1 MEYLGFITEELILF
15 TIVYTIVVLVLNSIW
30 LHSKGLEPCKKWIKE
45 KQENLHEWWNNLITL
60 KKIYFILA
68 TFATVILAY
77 SLYSLFPKFINE
89 IAEMRAS
96 LSDLSLA
103 VFACLSGIGAVFGFY
118 TSILRTETAGQGL
131 ITDRINKAVEGLGR
145 SNLKDEPVIEIRIGG
160 LYALERIAQ
169 DSIRDHIQIME
180 ILCAYIRY
188 NSPLKNRKIEKSNDI
203 KVKTIQE
210 NDETDKLREDI
221 QAALT
226 IIGRRDKWP
235 EGKKR
240 IRKEKAEEYSL
251 NLSRCDLRYAQLGQA
266 SLNNASFY
274 NSNMSGAR
282 FYKANLSNAQFYE
295 ANLNNAG
302 FYEANLS
309 NAQFYN
315 ANLSYTSFYQAI
327 LTDTGLQDADLR
339 YANFL
344 NTDMKNAQLVGAD
357 ITNIMLI
364 GAAISNITVEESYA
378 YEGEFSGCNF
388 TQSQLD
394 EMFCGIKVN
403 IKDDLTRPKYWPTKE
418 LSKNDFLKAYQ
429 NWIENLHG
437 GFI

>member
-1 MEYLGFITEELILF
+1 MVGVIFWALAVIAIFLLLKEPYDYKFFIA
-15 TIVYTIVVLVLNSIW
+15 W
-30 LHSKGLEPCKKWIKE
+30 KRWMKRKLHDWKIWIKE
-45 KQENLHEWWNNLITL
+45 KRENLREWWENLITL

-169 DSIRDHIQIME
+169 DSIRDHIQILE
-180 ILCAYIRY
+180 IFCAYIRY
-188 NSPLKNRKIEKSNDI
+188 NSPLKNKKINKDNDI
-203 KVKTIQE
+203 EAKTIQE
-210 NDETDKLREDI
+210 NDETGKLREDI

-240 IRKEKAEEYSL
+240 IQKEKP
-251 NLSRCDLRYAQLGQA
+251 
-266 SLNNASFY
+266 
-274 NSNMSGAR
+274 
-282 FYKANLSNAQFYE
+282 E
-295 ANLNNAG
+295 A
-302 FYEANLS
+302 
-309 NAQFYN
+309 
-315 ANLSYTSFYQAI
+315 I
-327 LTDTGLQDADLR
+327 
-339 YANFL
+339 
-344 NTDMKNAQLVGAD
+344 
-357 ITNIMLI
+357 
-364 GAAISNITVEESYA
+364 
-378 YEGEFSGCNF
+378 FS
-388 TQSQLD
+388 
-394 EMFCGIKVN
+394 
-403 IKDDLTRPKYWPTKE
+403 
-418 LSKNDFLKAYQ
+418 
-429 NWIENLHG
+429 
-437 GFI
+437 

>member
-1 MEYLGFITEELILF
+1 MVGVIYWAVAVFAIFLLLKEPYDYKFFIAWKRW
-15 TIVYTIVVLVLNSIW
+15 VKRK
-30 LHSKGLEPCKKWIKE
+30 LHDWKIWIKE
-45 KQENLHEWWNNLITL
+45 KPENLHEWWKNLITL

-89 IAEMRAS
+89 IAEMKAS

-103 VFACLSGIGAVFGFY
+103 VFACLSGIGAIFGFY

-188 NSPLKNRKIEKSNDI
+188 NSPLKNKKIKKDNDI
-203 KVKTIQE
+203 EAKTIQE

-240 IRKEKAEEYSL
+240 IRKEKAGKYSL
-251 NLSRCDLRYAQLGQA
+251 NLSRCDLRYAQLNEA
-266 SLNNASFY
+266 RFNNASFR
-274 NSNMSGAR
+274 NSD
-282 FYKANLSNAQFYE
+282 LSEAQFYE
-295 ANLNNAG
+295 ANLSG
-302 FYEANLS
+302 SRFSEANL
-309 NAQFYN
+309 NQTMFYG
-315 ANLSYTSFYQAI
+315 ANLSYTNFHNAN
-327 LTDTGLQDADLR
+327 LTDTELQDANLCS
-339 YANFL
+339 ASFPH
-344 NTDMKNAQLVGAD
+344 TDMKNARLFGAD
-357 ITNIMLI
+357 ITNSILFD
-364 GAAISNITVEESYA
+364 ANISNIGIEEVYA
-378 YEGEFSGCNF
+378 YEGGFSGCNF

-394 EMFCGIKVN
+394 EMFCGIKVS
-403 IKDDLTRPKYWPTKE
+403 IKDNLTRPKHWPTKE
-418 LSKNDFLKAYQ
+418 LSKNDFLKAYE
-429 NWIENLHG
+429 NWLENLHG
-437 GFI
+437 FFT